1 MFKNKIAISK
11 NFLIAICFISLLLF
25 AINNVN
31 AMDLNGTSNDGD
43 TLSIE
48 ASGSINAIDKDKLGN
63 SQQDILSQGNT
74 LVVNGGTFSKLQ
86 NLITHN
92 SSDGDTIIL
101 NGEFTTDRSESH
113 IFVYKNITFTSTSQA
128 IFDAK
133 DLSSIFIVESEG
145 SGSSFSNL
153 VFKNGHGLQ
162 GGALLIHGKDVT
174 IDNCIFQNNYA
185 DYGGGAIYTEYF
197 VDHHPDDGKNLV
209 IKNSKF
215 INNGARITAGA
226 AGLYGYNTQI
236 LNCLFESNM
245 VYDPNG
251 GSVYGGAIQVGRKEV
266 NTNSII
272 KGCKFIRNKAV
283 SITGTQLSH
292 GGASCL
298 RDGVTYEDCLF
309 EENSADNGGAL
320 TAHCS
325 GTIRNC
331 TFKSNSANDF
341 GGAISN
347 FDEEDS
353 INLKIIDCDFK
364 SNRAP
369 YGGAVKLAGYS
380 IKVEDCNFDNN
391 YASIDGGAAFID
403 TKTLDIFD
411 STFNYN
417 SAQQNG
423 GAVFINGESTTV
435 QDSTFRYNTAIAN
448 PNVKDDGLGG
458 AIYINGTLDN
468 VNNNKFEY
476 NVARNGSAIYYD
488 KSGKDLKITNNIMT
502 KNQAWVYALPI
513 YANDI
518 YYGESEKVGAII
530 YGGNN
535 IADYDNLAV
544 SNAIYNAAS
553 NRNIKVNGETPVSGA
568 TNSGQLYQDSRE
580 YNIAVLL
587 TVKHSDGTVV
597 YNNTLKSNYLGEVSK
612 VLNNL
617 KVGTYTVTATHFEDN
632 YYKAITNQTTF
643 VVKPKI
649 DVAVSKD
656 TAYCE
661 YNYHD
666 QVVWTVN
673 VVNNGPNDATNVK
686 VDDVLPAGLIYQSST
701 VSVGSYSNG
710 VWNIGNLAKSKT
722 ATLKIT
728 TLINKTGDIT
738 NKATV
743 SASEF
748 DWNTTNNQDSQKITV
763 DEAADLAI
771 AKTANV
777 TSLNYGDLVKWTL
790 TVKNNGPNIAHE
802 VVVSDVIPSGL
813 IFKSSSGNYAN
824 GKWSVG
830 TLDVG
835 QSKSLEIITLVNVT
849 GNIKNTASVTGKEYD
864 YNLANNEASKSIT
877 VPKAADLSV
886 SKVVNVTGPNYGD
899 LVKWTLT
906 VRNLGPD
913 AASGVKVSDVLPSG
927 LIYQSSAASVG
938 VYSGGV
944 WNIGNLAKGASAS
957 LNIVC
962 KVNKTGSIKNTAS
975 VSGNEYDINKANNK
989 AEASINVAKAADL
1002 EVSKLA
1008 NVSSPNYGDLVKW
1021 TVTVRNNGPDVAND
1035 IVLTD
1040 VLPSG
1045 LIIKSTTGN
1054 YANSKWTIGSLNVGQ
1069 SKSFEIVTLV
1079 NKTGSLTN
1087 KVSAVGKEY
1096 DYNLA
1101 NNEASKS
1108 ITVPKAADLSVSKVV
1123 NVTGPNYGDLVK
1135 WTLTV
1140 RNLGPDA
1147 ASGVKVSDVL
1157 PSGLIY
1163 QSSAASV
1170 GVYSG
1175 GVWNIGNLAKG
1186 ASASLNIV
1194 CKVNKT
1200 GSIKNTASVSGN
1212 EYDINKANN
1221 KAEASINVAKAA
1233 DLAIAKTANVSSP
1246 NYGDLVKWTL
1256 TVKNNGPDKATEVI
1270 VSDVIPSGLIFKSS
1284 SGNYANGKWSVGTLD
1299 VGQSKSLEI
1308 ITLVNVTGNIKNT
1321 ASVTG
1326 KEYDYNLANNEAS
1339 KSITV
1344 PKAADLSVSKVVNV
1358 TGPNYGDLVKW
1369 TLTVRNLGPDAAS
1382 GVKVSDVLP
1391 SGLIYQS
1398 SAASVGVY
1406 SGGVWNIGNLA
1417 KGASASLNIVCKVNK
1432 TGSIK
1437 NTASVSGN
1445 EYDINKTNNIAHKTI
1460 NVPKASDLEIIK
1472 SVNNTSAFYH
1482 DLVKWTITVR
1492 NNGPDNAHNVLVED
1506 ILPSGFVIRE
1516 MTDNLTNGKW
1526 FVGTL
1531 NAFSSKTLEI
1541 ITYIN
1546 KTGLSTNYANVSG
1559 DEYDYNKSNN
1569 EDNASVYVPPSS
1581 DLEITKIVDNEYP
1594 LYKSNLKWIL
1604 IVKNNGPDKATGVKV
1619 KEILSDA
1626 FSLIKSDA
1634 SKGYYINGM
1643 WVIGDLNVGEI
1654 VTLEIITKIVKTG
1667 NFTNI
1672 VNVTG
1677 NEHDHN
1683 DSNNKANKSIT
1694 VNPAIDLEI
1703 SKRVNNTSPN
1713 YNDLVKWSITVRNN
1727 GPDKANA
1734 IEICDILPEGLEF
1747 ISYNATK
1754 GSYSNG
1760 FWKFCC
1766 LEVRES
1772 QTLEIVARIKAIGEI
1787 KNIVTASA
1795 EEYDHYP
1802 DNNKDESIVN
1812 VAPACDLEVTKS
1824 VNQSEANYKELVK
1837 WTLTVR
1843 NNGPCDATRVVVS
1856 ELLPEGLTFI
1866 SAQGDGSYSTTGTW
1880 YIGNIDSGHSKEL
1893 TIITL
1898 CDATGAFN
1906 NVAVVKGDQYD
1917 HNPSNDKA
1925 EKIITVAPAAD
1936 LAITKTVSKVQYAVG
1951 DLINY
1956 SIELVNNGPDTA
1968 RNINVSEIIDDSLE
1982 FESAFSASGDYDSVN
1997 HIWHIDSLARGEKT
2011 FLNINAIAKKEGLVN
2026 NKVSVISDTF
2036 DYNLENNLAECIVEI
2051 IKNIID
2057 PQNPFNPG
2065 LNSRFEGYGFIV
2077 KDLGE
2082 VANASIEMKKS
2093 GLPIGLLILFA
2104 LISFAFGSSNISKK
2118 R

>member
-11 NFLIAICFISLLLF
+11 NFLIAICFISLILF
-25 AINNVN
+25 AVNTVN
-31 AMDLNGTSNDGD
+31 AMDLNDTSNGVD
-43 TLSIE
+43 TLAIE
-48 ASGSINAIDKDKLGN
+48 ASGSINAIDEDKLGN
-63 SQQDILSQGNT
+63 SQQDILSQSNT
-74 LVVNGGTFSKLQ
+74 LTVNGGKFSKIQDLIHY
-86 NLITHN
+86 NL
-92 SSDGDTIIL
+92 SDGDTLIL
-101 NGEFTTDRSESH
+101 NGEFTTDRAESH
-113 IFVYKNITFTSTSQA
+113 IIVYKNITFTSTSQA
-128 IFDAK
+128 VFDAK
-133 DLSSIFIVESEG
+133 KLSSIFVVEYGG

-153 VFKNGHGLQ
+153 IFKNGNGNS
-162 GGALLIHGKDVT
+162 GGALLVYGKDVT
-174 IDNCIFQNNYA
+174 VDNCLFQDNYA
-185 DYGGGAIYTEYF
+185 SRGGGAIYTEYY
-197 VDHHPDDGKNLV
+197 VENHPDYGRNLL

-215 INNGARITAGA
+215 INNGAKITAGA
-226 AGLYGYNTQI
+226 IGAYGYNTRI
-236 LNCLFESNM
+236 LNCLFESNR
-245 VYDPNG
+245 VYNPNG
-251 GSVYGGAIQVGRKEV
+251 GSVYGGAIQVGKEEFI
-266 NTNSII
+266 TNSLI
-272 KGCKFIRNKAV
+272 KDCKFIKNKAV
-283 SITGTQLSH
+283 SINDGHLSH

-298 RDGVTYEDCLF
+298 RDGVTYENCIF
-309 EENSADNGGAL
+309 EGNSADFGGAL
-320 TAHCS
+320 TSHCS
-325 GTIRNC
+325 GTIKNC
-331 TFKSNSANDF
+331 TFKSNTANYY

-347 FDEEDS
+347 VDGINS
-353 INLKIIDCDFK
+353 MNLKIVDCDFN
-364 SNRAP
+364 SNSAP
-369 YGGAVKLAGYS
+369 YGGAIKLAGYS
-380 IKVEDCNFDNN
+380 ITIDDCNFDKN
-391 YASIDGGAAFID
+391 YASIDGGAVFVD
-403 TKTLDIFD
+403 TKTLGIHD
-411 STFNYN
+411 SYFNYN
-417 SAQQNG
+417 SAEHNA
-423 GAVFINGESTTV
+423 GAVFVNGESTTV
-435 QDSTFRYNTAIAN
+435 QGSTFRYNTAIAN
-448 PNVKDDGLGG
+448 PRVKDDGLGG
-458 AIYINGTLDN
+458 AIYINGTLDS
-468 VNNNKFEY
+468 VNNNRFEY

-488 KSGKDLKITNNIMT
+488 KSGKDLKVTNNVMT

-513 YANDI
+513 YAKDI
-518 YYGESEKVGAII
+518 YYGESEKVGAVI

-553 NRNIKVNGETPVSGA
+553 NRYIKVNGETPVSGA

-580 YNIAVLL
+580 YDIDVLL

-632 YYKAITNQTTF
+632 YYKAISNQTTF
-643 VVKPKI
+643 VVKSKI

-656 TAYCE
+656 STYSE

-666 QVVWTVN
+666 QVVWTIT
-673 VVNNGPNDATNVK
+673 VVNNGPNDATGVK
-686 VDDVLPAGLIYQSST
+686 VNDVLPAGLIYQSST
-701 VSVGSYSNG
+701 ASVGSYSNG

-763 DEAADLAI
+763 AKAADLAI

-777 TSLNYGDLVKWTL
+777 TSPNYGDLVKWTL
-790 TVKNNGPNIAHE
+790 TVKNNGPDIAHE
-802 VVVSDVIPSGL
+802 VVVNDVIPTGL
-813 IFKSSSGNYAN
+813 VFRSSNGNYAN

-830 TLDVG
+830 TLSVG
-835 QSKSLEIITLVNVT
+835 QSKTLEIITLVNVT
-849 GNIKNTASVTGKEYD
+849 GNIKNTARVTGKEYD

-886 SKVVNVTGPNYGD
+886 TKAVNVTGPNYGD
-899 LVKWTLT
+899 LVKWTLV

-927 LIYQSSAASVG
+927 LIYRSSAASVG
-938 VYSGGV
+938 SYSNGV
-944 WNIGNLAKGASAS
+944 WNIGNLAKGASVS

-1002 EVSKLA
+1002 EVSKLV
-1008 NVSSPNYGDLVKW
+1008 NVSTPNYGDLVKW

-1045 LIIKSTTGN
+1045 LIIKSSTGN
-1054 YANSKWTIGSLNVGQ
+1054 YANSKWAVGSLNVGQ

-1101 NNEASKS
+1101 NNEASKG
-1108 ITVPKAADLSVSKVV
+1108 ITVPKAADLSVTKAV

-1135 WTLTV
+1135 WTLVV

-1157 PSGLIY
+1157 PSGLIHR
-1163 QSSAASV
+1163 SSAASV
-1170 GVYSG
+1170 GSYSN

-1186 ASASLNIV
+1186 ASVSLNIV

-1200 GSIKNTASVSGN
+1200 GSIKN
-1212 EYDINKANN
+1212 I
-1221 KAEASINVAKAA
+1221 
-1233 DLAIAKTANVSSP
+1233 
-1246 NYGDLVKWTL
+1246 
-1256 TVKNNGPDKATEVI
+1256 
-1270 VSDVIPSGLIFKSS
+1270 
-1284 SGNYANGKWSVGTLD
+1284 
-1299 VGQSKSLEI
+1299 
-1308 ITLVNVTGNIKNT
+1308 
-1321 ASVTG
+1321 
-1326 KEYDYNLANNEAS
+1326 
-1339 KSITV
+1339 
-1344 PKAADLSVSKVVNV
+1344 
-1358 TGPNYGDLVKW
+1358 
-1369 TLTVRNLGPDAAS
+1369 
-1382 GVKVSDVLP
+1382 
-1391 SGLIYQS
+1391 
-1398 SAASVGVY
+1398 
-1406 SGGVWNIGNLA
+1406 
-1417 KGASASLNIVCKVNK
+1417 
-1432 TGSIK
+1432 
-1437 NTASVSGN
+1437 ASVSGN
-1445 EYDINKTNNIAHKTI
+1445 EYDINKTNNIAEKTI
-1460 NVPKASDLEIIK
+1460 NVPKASDLEVSK
-1472 SVNNTSAFYH
+1472 SVNNTAPYYH
-1482 DLVKWTITVR
+1482 GLVKWTITVR

-1506 ILPSGFVIRE
+1506 ILPSGLIIKDI
-1516 MTDNLTNGKW
+1516 TGNYTNGKW

-1546 KTGLSTNYANVSG
+1546 KTGLLTNNVNVSA

-1569 EDNASVYVPPSS
+1569 EDNSSIDVPPSS
-1581 DLEITKIVDNEYP
+1581 DLEITKLVDNENP
-1594 LYKSNLKWIL
+1594 LYNSNVKWIV

-1619 KEILSDA
+1619 NEILPVA
-1626 FSLIKSDA
+1626 FSLIKSNT
-1634 SKGYYINGM
+1634 SKGYYTNGM
-1643 WVIGDLNVGEI
+1643 WTIGDLNVGEI
-1654 VTLEIITKIVKTG
+1654 VTLELITKIIKTG

-1672 VNVTG
+1672 VDVTG

-1683 DSNNKANKSIT
+1683 KSNNEANKSIT
-1694 VNPAIDLEI
+1694 VDQAIDLEI

-1713 YNDLVKWSITVRNN
+1713 YKDLVKWSITVRNN
-1727 GPDKANA
+1727 GPNKANS
-1734 IEICDILPEGLEF
+1734 IEISDILPKGLEF

-1754 GSYSNG
+1754 GFYSDG

-1772 QTLEIVARIKAIGEI
+1772 QTLEIITRVNAIGEI

-1795 EEYDHYP
+1795 EEYDYYP

-1812 VAPACDLEVTKS
+1812 VAPACDLEVTKFA
-1824 VNQSEANYKELVK
+1824 NQSKVNYKELVK
-1837 WTLTVR
+1837 WTLIVT
-1843 NNGPCDATRVVVS
+1843 NNGPSNATRVVVYES
-1856 ELLPEGLTFI
+1856 LPEGLTFI
-1866 SAQGDGSYSTTGTW
+1866 NAQGDGDYSTTGTW
-1880 YIGNIDSGHSKEL
+1880 YIGNINSGHSKEL
-1893 TIITL
+1893 TIITR
-1898 CDATGAFN
+1898 CDATGVFN

-1925 EKIITVAPAAD
+1925 EKNITVAPAAD
-1936 LAITKTVSKVQYAVG
+1936 LAITKTVSKVQHVVG

-1968 RNINVSEIIDDSLE
+1968 KNIKVSEIIDDSLE

-2011 FLNINAIAKKEGLVN
+2011 FLNIKAIAKKEGLIS

-2082 VANASIEMKKS
+2082 VANASIEMKRS
-2093 GLPIGLLILFA
+2093 GIPIGLLIVFA
-2104 LISFAFGSSNISKK
+2104 LISFAFASSNISKK

>member
-11 NFLIAICFISLLLF
+11 NFLIAICFISLILF
-25 AINNVN
+25 AVNTVN
-31 AMDLNGTSNDGD
+31 AMDLNDTSNSVD
-43 TLSIE
+43 TLAVE
-48 ASGSINAIDKDKLGN
+48 ASGSINAIDEDKLGN
-63 SQQDILSQGNT
+63 SQQDILSQSNT
-74 LVVNGGTFSKLQ
+74 LTVNGGKFSKIQDLIHY
-86 NLITHN
+86 NL
-92 SSDGDTIIL
+92 SDGDTLIL
-101 NGEFTTDRSESH
+101 NGEFTTDRAESH
-113 IFVYKNITFTSTSQA
+113 IIVYKNITFTSTSQA
-128 IFDAK
+128 VFDAK
-133 DLSSIFIVESEG
+133 KLSSIFVVEYGG

-153 VFKNGHGLQ
+153 IFKNGNGNS
-162 GGALLIHGKDVT
+162 GGALLVYGKDVT
-174 IDNCIFQNNYA
+174 VDNCLFQDNYA
-185 DYGGGAIYTEYF
+185 SRGGGAIYTEYY
-197 VDHHPDDGKNLV
+197 VENYPDYGKNLQ

-215 INNGARITAGA
+215 INNGAKITAGA
-226 AGLYGYNTQI
+226 IGAYGYNTRI
-236 LNCLFESNM
+236 LNCLFESNR
-245 VYDPNG
+245 VYNPNG
-251 GSVYGGAIQVGRKEV
+251 GSVYGGAIQVGKEEFI
-266 NTNSII
+266 TNSLI
-272 KGCKFIRNKAV
+272 KDCKFIKNKAV
-283 SITGTQLSH
+283 SINDGHLSH

-298 RDGVTYEDCLF
+298 RDGVTYENCIF
-309 EENSADNGGAL
+309 EGNSADFGGAL
-320 TAHCS
+320 TSHCS
-325 GTIRNC
+325 GTIKNC
-331 TFKSNSANDF
+331 TFKSNTANYY

-347 FDEEDS
+347 VDGINS
-353 INLKIIDCDFK
+353 MNLKIVDCDFN
-364 SNRAP
+364 SNSAP
-369 YGGAVKLAGYS
+369 YGGAIKLSGYS
-380 IKVEDCNFDNN
+380 ITIDDCNFDKN
-391 YASIDGGAAFID
+391 YASIDGGAVFVD
-403 TKTLDIFD
+403 TKTLGIHD
-411 STFNYN
+411 SYFNYN
-417 SAQQNG
+417 SAEHNA
-423 GAVFINGESTTV
+423 GAVFVNGESTTV
-435 QDSTFRYNTAIAN
+435 QGSTFRYNTAIAN
-448 PNVKDDGLGG
+448 PRVKDDGLGG
-458 AIYINGTLDN
+458 AIYINGTLDS
-468 VNNNKFEY
+468 VNNNRFEY

-488 KSGKDLKITNNIMT
+488 KSGKDLKVTNNVMT

-513 YANDI
+513 YAKDI
-518 YYGESEKVGAII
+518 YYGESEKVGAVI

-553 NRNIKVNGETPVSGA
+553 NRYIKVNGETPVSGA

-580 YNIAVLL
+580 YNIDVLL

-632 YYKAITNQTTF
+632 YYKAISNQTTF
-643 VVKPKI
+643 VVKSKI

-656 TAYCE
+656 STYSE

-673 VVNNGPNDATNVK
+673 VVNNGPNDATGVK
-686 VDDVLPAGLIYQSST
+686 VNDVLPAGLIYQSST
-701 VSVGSYSNG
+701 ASVGSYSNG

-763 DEAADLAI
+763 AKAADLAI

-777 TSLNYGDLVKWTL
+777 TGPNYGDLVKWTL
-790 TVKNNGPNIAHE
+790 TVKNNGPDIAHE

-813 IFKSSSGNYAN
+813 VFRSSNGNYTN

-830 TLDVG
+830 TLSVG

-849 GNIKNTASVTGKEYD
+849 GNIKNTARVTGKEYD
-864 YNLANNEASKSIT
+864 YNLANNEASKGIN

-886 SKVVNVTGPNYGD
+886 TKAVNVTGPNYGD
-899 LVKWTLT
+899 LVKWTLV

-927 LIYQSSAASVG
+927 LIYRSSAASVG
-938 VYSGGV
+938 SYSNGV
-944 WNIGNLAKGASAS
+944 WNIGNLAKGASVS

-962 KVNKTGSIKNTAS
+962 KVNKTGSIKNIAS
-975 VSGNEYDINKANNK
+975 VSGNEYDIDKTNNK

-1002 EVSKLA
+1002 AISKTV
-1008 NVSSPNYGDLVKW
+1008 NMSGPNYGDLVKW
-1021 TVTVRNNGPDVAND
+1021 TLTVKNNGPDIAHEV
-1035 IVLTD
+1035 VVSD
-1040 VLPSG
+1040 VIPSG
-1045 LIIKSTTGN
+1045 LVFRSSNGN
-1054 YANSKWTIGSLNVGQ
+1054 YTNGKWSVGTLSVGQ
-1069 SKSFEIVTLV
+1069 SKSLEIITLV
-1079 NKTGSLTN
+1079 NVTGNIKNTAR
-1087 KVSAVGKEY
+1087 VTGKEY

-1101 NNEASKS
+1101 NNEASKG
-1108 ITVPKAADLSVSKVV
+1108 INVPKAADLSVTKAV

-1135 WTLTV
+1135 WTLVV

-1163 QSSAASV
+1163 RSSAASV
-1170 GVYSG
+1170 GSYSN

-1186 ASASLNIV
+1186 ASVSLNIV

-1200 GSIKNTASVSGN
+1200 GSIKNIASVSGN
-1212 EYDINKANN
+1212 EYDINK
-1221 KAEASINVAKAA
+1221 I
-1233 DLAIAKTANVSSP
+1233 
-1246 NYGDLVKWTL
+1246 
-1256 TVKNNGPDKATEVI
+1256 
-1270 VSDVIPSGLIFKSS
+1270 
-1284 SGNYANGKWSVGTLD
+1284 
-1299 VGQSKSLEI
+1299 
-1308 ITLVNVTGNIKNT
+1308 
-1321 ASVTG
+1321 
-1326 KEYDYNLANNEAS
+1326 
-1339 KSITV
+1339 
-1344 PKAADLSVSKVVNV
+1344 
-1358 TGPNYGDLVKW
+1358 
-1369 TLTVRNLGPDAAS
+1369 
-1382 GVKVSDVLP
+1382 
-1391 SGLIYQS
+1391 
-1398 SAASVGVY
+1398 
-1406 SGGVWNIGNLA
+1406 
-1417 KGASASLNIVCKVNK
+1417 
-1432 TGSIK
+1432 
-1437 NTASVSGN
+1437 
-1445 EYDINKTNNIAHKTI
+1445 NNIAEKTI
-1460 NVPKASDLEIIK
+1460 NVPKASDLEVSK
-1472 SVNNTSAFYH
+1472 SVNNTAPYYH
-1482 DLVKWTITVR
+1482 GLVKWTITVR

-1506 ILPSGFVIRE
+1506 ILPSGLIIKDI
-1516 MTDNLTNGKW
+1516 TGNYTNGKW

-1546 KTGLSTNYANVSG
+1546 KTGLLTNNVNVSA

-1569 EDNASVYVPPSS
+1569 EDNSSIDVPPSS
-1581 DLEITKIVDNEYP
+1581 DLEITKLVDNENP
-1594 LYKSNLKWIL
+1594 LYNSNVKWIV

-1619 KEILSDA
+1619 NEILPVA
-1626 FSLIKSDA
+1626 FSLIKSNT
-1634 SKGYYINGM
+1634 SKGYYTNGM
-1643 WVIGDLNVGEI
+1643 WTIGDLNVGEI
-1654 VTLEIITKIVKTG
+1654 VTLELITKIIKTG

-1672 VNVTG
+1672 VDVTG

-1683 DSNNKANKSIT
+1683 KSNNEANKSIT

-1713 YNDLVKWSITVRNN
+1713 YKDLVKWSITVRNN
-1727 GPDKANA
+1727 GPNKANS
-1734 IEICDILPEGLEF
+1734 IEISDILPKGLEF

-1754 GSYSNG
+1754 GFYSDG

-1772 QTLEIVARIKAIGEI
+1772 QTLEIITRVNAIGEI

-1795 EEYDHYP
+1795 EEYDYYP

-1812 VAPACDLEVTKS
+1812 VAPACDLEVTKFA
-1824 VNQSEANYKELVK
+1824 NQSKVNYKELVK
-1837 WTLTVR
+1837 WTLIVT
-1843 NNGPCDATRVVVS
+1843 NNGPSNATRVVVYES
-1856 ELLPEGLTFI
+1856 LPEGLTFI
-1866 SAQGDGSYSTTGTW
+1866 SAQGDGDYSTTGTW
-1880 YIGNIDSGHSKEL
+1880 YIGNINSGHSKEL
-1893 TIITL
+1893 TIITR
-1898 CDATGAFN
+1898 CDATGVFN

-1917 HNPSNDKA
+1917 HNPSNDRA
-1925 EKIITVAPAAD
+1925 EKNITVAPAAD
-1936 LAITKTVSKVQYAVG
+1936 LAITKTVSKVQHVVG

-1968 RNINVSEIIDDSLE
+1968 KNIKVSEIIDDSLE

-2011 FLNINAIAKKEGLVN
+2011 FLNIKAIAKKEGLIS

-2082 VANASIEMKKS
+2082 VANASIEMKRS
-2093 GLPIGLLILFA
+2093 GIPIGLLIVFA
-2104 LISFAFGSSNISKK
+2104 LISFAFASSNISKK